1 MQGGAA
7 NHRAATSAKK
17 ARNFAR
23 TPLAAGKASGKIP
36 AVGDMEMSLRNG
48 APPLSEVRRMLG
60 SPMCDREMIESLR
73 NDPRAA
79 VSLLLDAAE
88 RRTQRIEE
96 ETERHEEML
105 AIERQLF
112 ASGRFLIAGVDEAG
126 IGPLA
131 GPIVAAA
138 VILGDA
144 ANIHGIDDVKKL
156 DTASRSQLGEEIRER
171 AACISI
177 GVADVDEIDEL
188 NVYHAGLLA
197 MRRAVDGLESK
208 PDHVLVDARRIP
220 DIGIAQSAFIR
231 GDSRS
236 LSIAAASIIAK
247 THRDG
252 IMDQLDR
259 MHPGYGFSRHKGYGT
274 PEHQSALRRLGV
286 SKAHR
291 TSYEFVREL
300 IASGRHQD
308 D

>member
-1 MQGGAA
+1 MGV
-7 NHRAATSAKK
+7 
-17 ARNFAR
+17 
-23 TPLAAGKASGKIP
+23 L
-36 AVGDMEMSLRNG
+36 EMTWRNG
-48 APPLSEVRRMLG
+48 TPPLSEVRRMLG

-79 VSLLLDAAE
+79 VAMLLDAAE

-96 ETERHEEML
+96 ESERNEELL
-105 AIERQLF
+105 AIERELF

-126 IGPLA
+126 MGPLA

-144 ANIHGIDDVKKL
+144 ANVQGLEDSKKL
-156 DTASRSQLGEEIRER
+156 DAATRTKLSEEIRER
-171 AACISI
+171 AASISI
-177 GVADVDEIDEL
+177 GIADVEEIDEL

-197 MRRAVDGLESK
+197 MRRAVEGLECK
-208 PDHVLVDARRIP
+208 PDHVMVDSRRIP

-236 LSIAAASIIAK
+236 LSIAAASLIAK

-252 IMDQLDR
+252 LMDELDQQ
-259 MHPGYGFSRHKGYGT
+259 HPGYGFSRHKGYGT
-274 PEHQSALRRLGV
+274 PEHQAALRRLGV

-300 IASGRHQD
+300 IASGRVQD